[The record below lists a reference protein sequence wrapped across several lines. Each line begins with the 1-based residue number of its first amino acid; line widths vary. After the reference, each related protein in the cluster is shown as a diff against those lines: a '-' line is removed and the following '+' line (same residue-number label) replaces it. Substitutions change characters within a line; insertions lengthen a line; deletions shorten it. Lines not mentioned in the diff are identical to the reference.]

1 MGIKTTFKRFFD
13 LDDESEEIVEEEY
26 DHKENRNSR
35 DRDSQPVDLP
45 RLQAARKQ
53 NVVSLQS
60 IHQQTKVILVEPR
73 TFNDVENIA
82 AHIKN
87 RKTVVLNMQRI
98 PEDEAQ
104 RTLDFLAGSIYALDG
119 QMQKLGTDTFM
130 CAPEHVDI
138 SGIDTE
144 MLKKKT

>member
-13 LDDESEEIVEEEY
+13 LDDESDELIEDHY
-26 DHKENRNSR
+26 DDIKDENRPAELSR
-35 DRDSQPVDLP
+35 PQPVK
-45 RLQAARKQ
+45 KQ

-60 IHQQTKVILVEPR
+60 IHQQTKVIIVEPR
-73 TFNDVENIA
+73 AFNDVENIA

-98 PEDEAQ
+98 PENEAR
-104 RTLDFLAGSIYALDG
+104 RTLDFLAGTIYALDG

-138 SGIDTE
+138 TGIDTE
-144 MLKKKT
+144 MLKKRT